1 MKVGML
7 TAPFG
12 GEPLKSAVEFAAK
25 VGFDCLEITT
35 GAGSGHC
42 DVTSGDAAN
51 AQAIAK
57 LVRDAGVEI
66 SSFAY
71 YAGMP
76 YADGPTPNPTYVK
89 EIRGVIDSASE
100 IGVGVVCALT
110 GIPPHG
116 VSKHTVIKEWAPGV
130 WPGIADYAKS
140 KGIKIA
146 FENWFA
152 TCLQSTQE
160 FDMFFTA
167 VPHETLGLNY
177 DPSHLVH
184 QGCDWL
190 ELAEKYASRIYH
202 THAKDCEVNERQLR
216 YGGNLNG
223 GWWRY
228 VIPGYGKIHWGQ
240 YVATLRRCGVNNV
253 LSIEHED
260 GGLGR
265 EEGFERGLAYLRQ
278 FA

>member
-7 TAPFG
+7 TAPYG
-12 GEPLKSAVEFAAK
+12 REPLEVAVQFAARA
-25 VGFDCLEITT
+25 GFDCLEIAT
-35 GAGSGHC
+35 GKGSAHC
-42 DVTSGDAAN
+42 DVTSGDAAK
-51 AQAIAK
+51 AQAVAK

-71 YAGMP
+71 YSGDTFL
-76 YADGPTPNPTYVK
+76 ADGQPNPDYVTCLK
-89 EIRGVIDSASE
+89 GVIDSASE
-100 IGVGVVCALT
+100 IGVEVVCTLT
-110 GIPPHG
+110 GIPPQG
-116 VSKHTVIKEWAPGV
+116 VTKHTMIEEWSPRL
-130 WPGIADYAKS
+130 WPEIGDYAKA
-140 KGIKIA
+140 KGVKIA

-160 FDMFFTA
+160 FDMFFAA
-167 VPHETLGLNY
+167 VPHETIGLNY

-190 ELAEKYASRIYH
+190 ELVEKYASRIFH
-202 THAKDCEVNERQLR
+202 THAKDCEVNERRLR
-216 YGGNLNG
+216 YAGNLNG

-240 YVATLRRCGVNNV
+240 YVATLRRNGVNNV